1 MKLIIKLLLLIFFI
15 NSISFAEILKEFKVE
30 GNKRISSKTI
40 ILFSKVKIND
50 DINESNLNEI
60 IKELY
65 STNFF
70 KDVKVSFSNQILKI
84 TVKENPVI
92 QSLIFNGI
100 KKKNIISTLKSSV
113 ELKEKNPFLKNTVK
127 SDETQIIN
135 ILRSNGFYFSKVE
148 SEVKKND
155 NYTVDLI
162 YNIELGKKAHIK
174 KIKFIGDKKFKDGKL
189 RNIIVSEETRFWK
202 FISNKKFLD
211 INRISLDKKLL
222 KSYYKNRGFYN
233 VKIESA
239 SAQVTGDDNFELIFN
254 INAGKKYY
262 FNNLSLNFPS
272 DFSESDFSGIKSSL
286 NKLKGEIYSL
296 KKINSILKEI
306 DKLLLDSDYSFF
318 NATYNENLYENKLDL
333 TINLT
338 ESEKKYVERINLFGN
353 YITNDRVIRNQLQV
367 DEGDPY
373 NKILLNNSINEIKAL
388 GIFKNVTS
396 KASKGKSEEFKI
408 IDITVEEMPTGEIMA
423 GAGTG
428 TSGSSIT
435 FGIKEKNYLG
445 KGQKLDANLTISDSS
460 VTGLFSTTNKN
471 YKNSNKD
478 LNTSFENTS
487 LDRMSSFGYKST
499 KTGFSLGTSYEQYK
513 DVFFS
518 PSFSNYYETMKTSSS
533 ASSTRKKQEG
543 DYIDSTFNYKFT
555 LNKLNQNFRPSD
567 GYKIGFY
574 QSLPLY
580 SDDLTIVN
588 QFDYSKYFSFLD
600 EQVFAVNFL
609 LKTANSISG
618 EDIRVSKRLFIPSR
632 RLRGFEAGKVGPV
645 DSGDFI
651 GGNFASVMNLST
663 NLPKFLPEVQNL
675 DFTLFI
681 DAANLW
687 GVDFDSSLDNS
698 KIRSSTGLAIDWYT
712 PIGPLNFSFATP
724 ITKASSD
731 VEETF
736 RFDIGTT
743 F

>member
-1 MKLIIKLLLLIFFI
+1 MC
-15 NSISFAEILKEFKVE
+15 
-30 GNKRISSKTI
+30 
-40 ILFSKVKIND
+40 
-50 DINESNLNEI
+50 
-60 IKELY
+60 
-65 STNFF
+65 
-70 KDVKVSFSNQILKI
+70 
-84 TVKENPVI
+84 
-92 QSLIFNGI
+92 
-100 KKKNIISTLKSSV
+100 
-113 ELKEKNPFLKNTVK
+113 
-127 SDETQIIN
+127 
-135 ILRSNGFYFSKVE
+135 
-148 SEVKKND
+148 
-155 NYTVDLI
+155 
-162 YNIELGKKAHIK
+162 H
-174 KIKFIGDKKFKDGKL
+174 
-189 RNIIVSEETRFWK
+189 
-202 FISNKKFLD
+202 
-211 INRISLDKKLL
+211 
-222 KSYYKNRGFYN
+222 
-233 VKIESA
+233 
-239 SAQVTGDDNFELIFN
+239 
-254 INAGKKYY
+254 
-262 FNNLSLNFPS
+262 
-272 DFSESDFSGIKSSL
+272 
-286 NKLKGEIYSL
+286 
-296 KKINSILKEI
+296 
-306 DKLLLDSDYSFF
+306 
-318 NATYNENLYENKLDL
+318 KLDL

-338 ESEKKYVERINLFGN
+338 ESEKRYVERINLFGN
-353 YITNDRVIRNQLQV
+353 YITNDKVIRNQLQV

-373 NKILLNNSINEIKAL
+373 NKILLNNSVNEIKSL
-388 GIFKNVTS
+388 GIFKNVQS
-396 KASKGKSEEFKI
+396 KVSKGKSDKFTV

-445 KGQKLDANLTISDSS
+445 KGQKLDANLTISDTSI
-460 VTGLFSTTNKN
+460 TGLFSTTTKN

-478 LNTSFENTS
+478 LNTSFENSS
-487 LDRMSSFGYKST
+487 LDRMSTFGYKST

-533 ASSTRKKQEG
+533 ASNTRKKQEG

-588 QFDYSKYFSFLD
+588 QFDYSKYFTFLD
-600 EQVFAVNFL
+600 DQVFAVNFL

-618 EDIRVSKRLFIPSR
+618 EDIRVSKRIYIPSR
-632 RLRGFEAGKVGPV
+632 RLRGFESGKVGPV

-651 GGNFASVMNLST
+651 GGNYSSILNLST

-675 DFTLFI
+675 DFTLFL

-687 GVDFDSSLDNS
+687 GVDFDSTLDNS
-698 KIRSSTGLAIDWYT
+698 KIRSSTGIAIDWYT

-731 VEETF
+731 VEQTF

>member
-15 NSISFAEILKEFKVE
+15 NSISFAEILKEFKIE

-40 ILFSKVKIND
+40 ILFSKVKVND

-113 ELKEKNPFLKNTVK
+113 EMKEKNPFLKNKVK

-148 SEVKKND
+148 SEIKKND
-155 NYTVDLI
+155 NFTVDLI
-162 YNIELGKKAHIK
+162 YNVELGKKAHIK

-262 FNNLSLNFPS
+262 FNNLNLNFPS
-272 DFSESDFSGIKSSL
+272 DFSENDFSGIKSSL

-306 DKLLLDSDYSFF
+306 DKLLLNSDYSFF

-478 LNTSFENTS
+478 LNTSFENSS
-487 LDRMSSFGYKST
+487 LDRMSAFGYKST

-533 ASSTRKKQEG
+533 ASNTRKKQEG

-588 QFDYSKYFSFLD
+588 QFDYSKYFTFLD
-600 EQVFAVNFL
+600 DQVFAVNFL

-618 EDIRVSKRLFIPSR
+618 DDIRVSKRLYIPSR
-632 RLRGFEAGKVGPV
+632 RLRGFESGKVGPV

-675 DFTLFI
+675 DFTLFL

>member
-113 ELKEKNPFLKNTVK
+113 EMKEKNPFLKNKVK

-148 SEVKKND
+148 SEIKKND
-155 NYTVDLI
+155 NFTVDLI
-162 YNIELGKKAHIK
+162 YNVELGKKAHIK

-262 FNNLSLNFPS
+262 FNNLNLNFPS
-272 DFSESDFSGIKSSL
+272 DFSENDFSGIKSSL

-306 DKLLLDSDYSFF
+306 DKLLLNSDYSFF

-353 YITNDRVIRNQLQV
+353 YITNDRVLRNQLQV

-675 DFTLFI
+675 DFTLFL

>member
-306 DKLLLDSDYSFF
+306 DNLLLDSDYSFF

>member
-1 MKLIIKLLLLIFFI
+1 MKLIIKLLLLIFFF
-15 NSISFAEILKEFKVE
+15 NSISFAEILKEFKVD

-100 KKKNIISTLKSSV
+100 KKKNIISTLKSTV

-127 SDETQIIN
+127 SDETKIIN

-148 SEVKKND
+148 SEIKNND

-162 YNIELGKKAHIK
+162 YNIDLGKKAHIK

-189 RNIIVSEETRFWK
+189 RNIIVSEETKFWK

-222 KSYYKNRGFYN
+222 KSYYKNRGYYN
-233 VKIESA
+233 VKVESA
-239 SAQVTGDDNFELIFN
+239 SAQVTDDDNFELIFN

-262 FNNLSLNFPS
+262 FNNLNLNFPS
-272 DFSESDFSGIKSSL
+272 DFSENEFIDITSSL

-306 DKLLLDSDYSFF
+306 DKLLLNSDYSFF
-318 NATYNENLYENKLDL
+318 NATYNENLYEDKLDL

-338 ESEKKYVERINLFGN
+338 ESEKRYVERINLFGN
-353 YITNDRVIRNQLQV
+353 YITNDKVIRNQLQV

-373 NKILLNNSINEIKAL
+373 NKILLNNSVNEIKSL
-388 GIFKNVTS
+388 GIFKNVQS
-396 KASKGKSEEFKI
+396 KVSKGKSDEFTV

-445 KGQKLDANLTISDSS
+445 KGQKLDANLTISDTSI
-460 VTGLFSTTNKN
+460 TGLFSTTTKN

-478 LNTSFENTS
+478 LNTSFENSS
-487 LDRMSSFGYKST
+487 LDRMSTFGYKST

-533 ASSTRKKQEG
+533 ASNTRKKQEG

-588 QFDYSKYFSFLD
+588 QFDYSKYFTFLD
-600 EQVFAVNFL
+600 DQVFAVNFL

-618 EDIRVSKRLFIPSR
+618 EDIRVSKRIYIPSR
-632 RLRGFEAGKVGPV
+632 RLRGFESGKVGPV

-651 GGNFASVMNLST
+651 GGNYASILNLST

-675 DFTLFI
+675 DFTLFL

-687 GVDFDSSLDNS
+687 GVDFDSALDNS
-698 KIRSSTGLAIDWYT
+698 KIRSSTGIAIDWYT

-731 VEETF
+731 VEQTF

>member
-1 MKLIIKLLLLIFFI
+1 MKLIIKLLLLIFFV
-15 NSISFAEILKEFKVE
+15 NSISFAEILKEFKVD

-84 TVKENPVI
+84 SVKENPVI

-135 ILRSNGFYFSKVE
+135 ILRSNGYYFSKVE
-148 SEVKKND
+148 SEIKNND

-162 YNIELGKKAHIK
+162 YNIDLGKKAHIK

-189 RNIIVSEETRFWK
+189 RNIIVSEETKFWK

-222 KSYYKNRGFYN
+222 KSYYKNRGYYN
-233 VKIESA
+233 VKVESA
-239 SAQVTGDDNFELIFN
+239 SAQVTDDDNFELIFN

-262 FNNLSLNFPS
+262 FNNLNLNFPS
-272 DFSESDFSGIKSSL
+272 DFSENEFIEITSSL

-306 DKLLLDSDYSFF
+306 DKLLLNSDYSFF
-318 NATYNENLYENKLDL
+318 NATYNENLYEDKLDL

-338 ESEKKYVERINLFGN
+338 ESEKRYVERINLFGN
-353 YITNDRVIRNQLQV
+353 YITNDKVIRNQLQV

-373 NKILLNNSINEIKAL
+373 NKILLNNSINEIKSL
-388 GIFKNVTS
+388 GIFKNVQS
-396 KASKGKSEEFKI
+396 KVSKGKSDEFKV

-445 KGQKLDANLTISDSS
+445 KGQKLDANLTISDTSI
-460 VTGLFSTTNKN
+460 TGLFSTTTKN

-478 LNTSFENTS
+478 LNTSFENSS
-487 LDRMSSFGYKST
+487 LDRMSTFGYKST

-533 ASSTRKKQEG
+533 ASNTRKKQEG

-588 QFDYSKYFSFLD
+588 QFDYSKYFTFLD
-600 EQVFAVNFL
+600 DQVFAVNFL

-618 EDIRVSKRLFIPSR
+618 EDIRVSKRIYIPSR
-632 RLRGFEAGKVGPV
+632 RLRGFESGKVGPV

-651 GGNFASVMNLST
+651 GGNYASILNLST

-675 DFTLFI
+675 DFTLFL

-687 GVDFDSSLDNS
+687 GVDFDSALDNS
-698 KIRSSTGLAIDWYT
+698 KIRSSTGIAIDWYT

-731 VEETF
+731 VEQTF

>member
-1 MKLIIKLLLLIFFI
+1 MKLIIKLLLLIFFF
-15 NSISFAEILKEFKVE
+15 NSISFAEILKEFKVD

-100 KKKNIISTLKSSV
+100 KKKNIISTLKSTV

-127 SDETQIIN
+127 SDETKIIN

-148 SEVKKND
+148 SEIKNND

-162 YNIELGKKAHIK
+162 YNIDLGKKAHIK

-189 RNIIVSEETRFWK
+189 RNIIVSEETKFWK

-222 KSYYKNRGFYN
+222 KSYYKNRGYYN
-233 VKIESA
+233 VKVESA
-239 SAQVTGDDNFELIFN
+239 SAQVTDDDNFELIFN

-262 FNNLSLNFPS
+262 FNNLNLNFPS
-272 DFSESDFSGIKSSL
+272 DFSENEFIEITSSL

-306 DKLLLDSDYSFF
+306 DKLLLNSDYSFF
-318 NATYNENLYENKLDL
+318 NATYNENLYEDKLDL

-338 ESEKKYVERINLFGN
+338 ESEKRYVERINLFGN
-353 YITNDRVIRNQLQV
+353 YITNDKVIRNQLQV

-373 NKILLNNSINEIKAL
+373 NKILLNNSVNEIKSL
-388 GIFKNVTS
+388 GIFKNVQS
-396 KASKGKSEEFKI
+396 KVSKGKSDEFTV

-445 KGQKLDANLTISDSS
+445 KGQKLDANLTISDTSI
-460 VTGLFSTTNKN
+460 TGLFSTTTKN

-478 LNTSFENTS
+478 LNTSFENS
-487 LDRMSSFGYKST
+487 SSDRMSTFGYKST

-533 ASSTRKKQEG
+533 ASNTRKKQEG

-588 QFDYSKYFSFLD
+588 QFDYSKYFTFLD
-600 EQVFAVNFL
+600 DQVFAVNFL

-618 EDIRVSKRLFIPSR
+618 DDIRVSKRLYIPSR
-632 RLRGFEAGKVGPV
+632 RLRGFESGKVGPV

-675 DFTLFI
+675 DFTLFL

>member
-1 MKLIIKLLLLIFFI
+1 
-15 NSISFAEILKEFKVE
+15 
-30 GNKRISSKTI
+30 
-40 ILFSKVKIND
+40 
-50 DINESNLNEI
+50 
-60 IKELY
+60 
-65 STNFF
+65 
-70 KDVKVSFSNQILKI
+70 
-84 TVKENPVI
+84 
-92 QSLIFNGI
+92 
-100 KKKNIISTLKSSV
+100 
-113 ELKEKNPFLKNTVK
+113 
-127 SDETQIIN
+127 
-135 ILRSNGFYFSKVE
+135 
-148 SEVKKND
+148 
-155 NYTVDLI
+155 
-162 YNIELGKKAHIK
+162 
-174 KIKFIGDKKFKDGKL
+174 
-189 RNIIVSEETRFWK
+189 
-202 FISNKKFLD
+202 
-211 INRISLDKKLL
+211 
-222 KSYYKNRGFYN
+222 
-233 VKIESA
+233 
-239 SAQVTGDDNFELIFN
+239 
-254 INAGKKYY
+254 
-262 FNNLSLNFPS
+262 
-272 DFSESDFSGIKSSL
+272 
-286 NKLKGEIYSL
+286 
-296 KKINSILKEI
+296 
-306 DKLLLDSDYSFF
+306 
-318 NATYNENLYENKLDL
+318 
-333 TINLT
+333 
-338 ESEKKYVERINLFGN
+338 
-353 YITNDRVIRNQLQV
+353 
-367 DEGDPY
+367 
-373 NKILLNNSINEIKAL
+373 
-388 GIFKNVTS
+388 
-396 KASKGKSEEFKI
+396 
-408 IDITVEEMPTGEIMA
+408 MA

-445 KGQKLDANLTISDSS
+445 KGQKLDANLTISDTS
-460 VTGLFSTTNKN
+460 VTGLFSTTTKN

-478 LNTSFENTS
+478 LNTSFENSS

-533 ASSTRKKQEG
+533 ASNTRKKQEG
-543 DYIDSTFNYKFT
+543 DYIDSTFDYKFT

-567 GYKIGFY
+567 GYKVGFY

-588 QFDYSKYFSFLD
+588 QFDYSKYFTFLD

-618 EDIRVSKRLFIPSR
+618 EDIRVSKRLYIPSR
-632 RLRGFEAGKVGPV
+632 RLRGFESGKVGPV

-651 GGNFASVMNLST
+651 GGNYSTILNLST

-675 DFTLFI
+675 DFTLFL

-731 VEETF
+731 VEQTF

>member
-15 NSISFAEILKEFKVE
+15 NSISFAEILKEFKIE

-40 ILFSKVKIND
+40 ILFSKVKVND

-113 ELKEKNPFLKNTVK
+113 EMKEKNPFLKNKVK

-148 SEVKKND
+148 SEIKKND
-155 NYTVDLI
+155 NFTVDLI
-162 YNIELGKKAHIK
+162 YNVELGKKAHIK

-262 FNNLSLNFPS
+262 FNNLNLNFPS
-272 DFSESDFSGIKSSL
+272 DFSENDFSGIKSSL

-306 DKLLLDSDYSFF
+306 DKLLLNSDYSFF

-533 ASSTRKKQEG
+533 ASNTRKKQEG

-588 QFDYSKYFSFLD
+588 QFDYSKYFTFLD
-600 EQVFAVNFL
+600 DQVFAVNFL

-618 EDIRVSKRLFIPSR
+618 DDIRVSKRLYIPSR
-632 RLRGFEAGKVGPV
+632 RLRGFESGKVGPV

-675 DFTLFI
+675 DFTLFL

>member
-113 ELKEKNPFLKNTVK
+113 EMKEKNPFLKNKVK

-148 SEVKKND
+148 SEIKKND
-155 NYTVDLI
+155 NFTVDLI
-162 YNIELGKKAHIK
+162 YNVELGKKAHIK

-262 FNNLSLNFPS
+262 FNNLNLNFPS
-272 DFSESDFSGIKSSL
+272 DFSENDFSGIKSSL

-306 DKLLLDSDYSFF
+306 DKLLLNSDYSFF

-353 YITNDRVIRNQLQV
+353 YITNDRVLRNQLQV

-533 ASSTRKKQEG
+533 ASNTRKKQEG

-588 QFDYSKYFSFLD
+588 QFDYSKYFTFLD
-600 EQVFAVNFL
+600 DQVFAVNFL

-618 EDIRVSKRLFIPSR
+618 DDIRVSKRLYIPSR
-632 RLRGFEAGKVGPV
+632 RLRGFESGKVGPV

-675 DFTLFI
+675 DFTLFL